1 MSKPDRNVTRGR
13 PSWPLL
19 GLLLVALFLGHDLLM
34 AAEVAAAPPHE
45 TPVAPHASPDRAG
58 AEIMPAS
65 RGSDPAPG
73 HPEQCRIGQTAV
85 SPTTG
90 GDAGDAAGPGRA
102 ALTSVTLANTPGG
115 TRHKPFAWEEPHWP
129 PGTLRALWQV
139 YRI

>member
-1 MSKPDRNVTRGR
+1 MRRR
-13 PSWPLL
+13 LLL
-19 GLLLVALFLGHDLLM
+19 GCLVALFLGHDLLM
-34 AAEVAAAPPHE
+34 AAEVAAAAPHE
-45 TPVAPHASPDRAG
+45 TPVAPHASPERAG

-65 RGSDPAPG
+65 HGSDPAPG

-90 GDAGDAAGPGRA
+90 GDADDAAGPGRA

-115 TRHKPFAWEEPHWP
+115 TRQKLFAWGEPHWP

>member
-1 MSKPDRNVTRGR
+1 
-13 PSWPLL
+13 L

-73 HPEQCRIGQTAV
+73 HPEQ
-85 SPTTG
+85 
-90 GDAGDAAGPGRA
+90 
-102 ALTSVTLANTPGG
+102 TSVTLANTPGG

>member
-85 SPTTG
+85 SPTTD
-90 GDAGDAAGPGRA
+90 GDAGDAARPGRA
-102 ALTSVTLANTPGG
+102 ALTSVTLANTLGG
-115 TRHKPFAWEEPHWP
+115 TRHKPFAEEPHWP

-139 YRI
+139 FRI